1 MSSCIFS
8 FGECQNHY
16 VGSNLSRLGRF
27 LESEPKPTLASRM
40 GNFNVALHGIAID
53 ILQALVARGEVDFP
67 ALQTMES
74 AVIKKLYIGVHL
86 GRLDLQNKLLH
97 LLHSIVSASIPSATT
112 YHGKGKTLTTQAL
125 ESTES
130 LETPRP
136 SADSYGIHPLLSQT
150 LLDGISIA
158 TNRSVLQHWIDFILM
173 TVPQYQDAL
182 QACIVPLSH
191 GISRQLQSA
200 LSEMREAPV
209 DGHASNDFNASTS
222 DADFVALLTSLERLV
237 LLSLSRI
244 SETTQAEEEPPA
256 TDKPVQESTGLLG
269 YVSNVFGSETSN
281 ALDEAAPV
289 GHIAYNTHPL
299 SDY

>member
-1 MSSCIFS
+1 M
-8 FGECQNHY
+8 
-16 VGSNLSRLGRF
+16 
-27 LESEPKPTLASRM
+27 
-40 GNFNVALHGIAID
+40 ALHGIAID

-97 LLHSIVSASIPSATT
+97 LLHSIISASIPSATT
-112 YHGKGKTLTTQAL
+112 YHGKGKTIANHAL

-150 LLDGISIA
+150 LLDGISTA
-158 TNRSVLQHWIDFILM
+158 TNRSILQHWIDFILM
-173 TVPQYQDAL
+173 SVPQYQDAL

-200 LSEMREAPV
+200 LAEMRGVPV
-209 DGHASNDFNASTS
+209 DGHAFNDFNASTS

-244 SETTQAEEEPPA
+244 SEATQAEEEPLA
-256 TDKPVQESTGLLG
+256 NEKPMQESTGILG
-269 YVSNVFGSETSN
+269 YVSNVFSSETSN
-281 ALDEAAPV
+281 ALDDTAPV
-289 GHIAYNTHPL
+289 GHIAVQGPTSRSNAH
-299 SDY
+299 